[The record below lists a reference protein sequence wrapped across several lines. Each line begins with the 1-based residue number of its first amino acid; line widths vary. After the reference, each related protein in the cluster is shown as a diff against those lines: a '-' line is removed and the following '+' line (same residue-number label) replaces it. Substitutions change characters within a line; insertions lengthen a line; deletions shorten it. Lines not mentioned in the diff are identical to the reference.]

1 MPISDAQF
9 IAWLSQEHAN
19 RVVLYEQN
27 YAYET
32 ELGVPGEG
40 ILYFSDR
47 PYTRN
52 TAFAALPYVEC
63 IASVPEFTRSLTGN
77 RLNSYSSSI
86 GAVELHNNDGELDY
100 LLDLALDGSYAR
112 FFYGDASWPRED
124 FRVMFEVFVACVRR
138 APFRRLSISLR
149 DSSSFLNRSIG
160 GVALVGGSGP
170 YANNARPVNFG
181 FVHNVTPLSYDS
193 INLIYRHS
201 DNTVG
206 EAIAVEVRDDG
217 VPVSFT
223 ENGDGTFTLA
233 SPPVG
238 LITCDVES
246 YPLADT
252 SGSNANVSD
261 TFDHVIQ
268 GRGGFDGFGLYAGP
282 HPTFVIDDVDDYPL
296 GVHIPEARNIL
307 ELLAEITDSGNCFA
321 AIRRDAYF
329 TYGRLK
335 PYDIESFGLEPVDLV
350 EDDIVPPSAFEV
362 EHDEPTYYQYQ
373 AYAHKNWTVQNNLSD
388 VLNPDEKARFE
399 RKGQYALQSLV
410 GGTTYILAP
419 ELYHKTLTVSP
430 PIETLL
436 SWDDDSSILY
446 LTQWMET
453 RRAMALPWIE
463 HVTVTVPLGANP
475 DAPAMFYALEL
486 GDVVRVT
493 VPRFGYDVGTLFQVT
508 SINIA
513 LSKNRV
519 TLRLV
524 RKRGAT
530 APPIG
535 WESSQQYI
543 IASVLSY
550 RRGLPT
556 IEVGPTSPPIGPP
569 GAGIGGGGGALISF
583 GGISGSGGE
592 EPPEE
597 ESEDIYYFDRF
608 TSDGSTDQLT
618 AHIPDVGAAYASDVD
633 YTGAATLV
641 CLGANTQ
648 INGEP
653 VRNVENPGTGAFMY
667 GIAPLGET
675 VANCFI
681 ETRLHWDHGIEGFNE
696 TNFRL
701 FGRKTADTLYQL
713 EIDIAGGSSGEDYAA
728 MTLKRVV
735 SGSVTGTLATDADL
749 YFPRTSN
756 HIVRFE
762 MEDNDLRAYVNGVLV
777 FDVDDTGSTILDGE
791 ECGFGLAHNG
801 IHIPGLFLDWV
812 ICGGLIAPPE
822 YESFSPEAP
831 TYNPLTPSLMRLGPD
846 VSGFREIKYPASGTV
861 TLMLYLVNHRPG
873 KTYSLNSG
881 DLPASSFSSLTV
893 TAPAVGAPFVT
904 GTIDCDTNHPL
915 GATFYVEVIDDDTL
929 AVLVH
934 IDVIPE

>member
-335 PYDIESFGLEPVDLV
+335 PYDIESFGLEPVDIV

-569 GAGIGGGGGALISF
+569 GAGIGGGGGSLISF
-583 GGISGSGGE
+583 GGISGTAGGE
-592 EPPEE
+592 EPPEP
-597 ESEDIYYFDRF
+597 SETWYYLDRF
-608 TSDGSTDQLT
+608 DNDTPFGLDDYDPEIG
-618 AHIPDVGAAYASDVD
+618 GAYAADGTLGGRD
-633 YTGAATLV
+633 LFITGYDSLNYVVTLDSS
-641 CLGANTQ
+641 T
-648 INGEP
+648 
-653 VRNVENPGTGAFMY
+653 NPGY
-667 GIAPLGET
+667 GICPITPDSPDYFLEARFYWQGTDEGD
-675 VANCFI
+675 
-681 ETRLHWDHGIEGFNE
+681 LHLIA
-696 TNFRL
+696 
-701 FGRKTADTLYQL
+701 RK
-713 EIDIAGGSSGEDYAA
+713 SGNTYYRVTIGLARGTTSTEYAA
-728 MTLKRVV
+728 VELWRVV
-735 SGSVTGTLATDADL
+735 SGTPVLLADDDDVLIASSGTPHLVYWKLLGTSLKVWIDGTLIINTTDSVIASAGSEVGFGMDHPGVTNLIAVDYIACAGHAAGPEWDWTSGANGATYFSFSAESSGARTFSYPATGTTVWNMHLINHDPEATYTVVENTLGVFAGLTLNSPIVPGYPFLEGSLNLEDVYPQTMEFNVYKDA
-749 YFPRTSN
+749 
-756 HIVRFE
+756 V
-762 MEDNDLRAYVNGVLV
+762 
-777 FDVDDTGSTILDGE
+777 
-791 ECGFGLAHNG
+791 
-801 IHIPGLFLDWV
+801 
-812 ICGGLIAPPE
+812 LIAP
-822 YESFSPEAP
+822 
-831 TYNPLTPSLMRLGPD
+831 
-846 VSGFREIKYPASGTV
+846 II
-861 TLMLYLVNHRPG
+861 LVQG
-873 KTYSLNSG
+873 
-881 DLPASSFSSLTV
+881 V
-893 TAPAVGAPFVT
+893 
-904 GTIDCDTNHPL
+904 
-915 GATFYVEVIDDDTL
+915 
-929 AVLVH
+929 
-934 IDVIPE
+934 